1 MYVCI
6 YTRTLCVCS
15 PTESEGGYTSLPR
28 TSLSQDSGFDLM
40 PPPRPVLES
49 TVSLDSSQ
57 AAMAEG
63 REEADGSG
71 MSRSLDR
78 RLLWVVADVRVRM
91 CIIHICNNNTVHCN
105 YMCIHIRTSCFGN
118 LIIMYMYMYIHIL
131 CKWVECQ
138 LGKLEIADL
147 YLLGWPLSCQLI
159 DMYMY
164 MCRCTW
170 VCLLYIVH
178 FWES

>member
-1 MYVCI
+1 MHVLYTRTFTHVYVYVCI

-118 LIIMYMYMYIHIL
+118 LIICTCICIYTYCVSGWSASLVSWRLRTCICL
-131 CKWVECQ
+131 
-138 LGKLEIADL
+138 ADL
-147 YLLGWPLSCQLI
+147 F
-159 DMYMY
+159 
-164 MCRCTW
+164 
-170 VCLLYIVH
+170 H
-178 FWES
+178 AN